1 MTTTQSVTELRRR
14 ARAEGLT
21 LIKYRE
27 SSRWY
32 HDYGPYALIDAVS
45 NCVVARGMDREAVA
59 RELTGT

>member
-1 MTTTQSVTELRRR
+1 MHTESQSRRR

-32 HDYGPYALIDAVS
+32 AQYGPYALADER
-45 NCVVARGMDREAVA
+45 NNLVAYGMDLPAVEAQLA
-59 RELTGT
+59 RN